1 MRKGKGFKTYKRLG
15 VSLFSL
21 VCISAGIATAS
32 FSYSWFTNKNN
43 VTKNITGK
51 TAGAYFGG
59 GDGSKDNAF
68 IISKPIHLYNL
79 AWLYYIGYFEDKEP
93 YFKITSDLD
102 MSNWYLPPIGTS
114 THHFNGHLDGNNK
127 TISNLKVSNSF
138 DELKSKKPSSVS
150 EDDWNGTTNKYGP
163 TPNILGLFGYISKSN
178 STSGV
183 PSVENVRIN
192 NETVNSVTST
202 ALTGIV
208 AGYVDGKL
216 DGIYLDNSSV
226 NLNAKSADGTA
237 IDTKP
242 LGTLG
247 NETISDIS
255 AYTSVGYCTDAY
267 KTSYTKYETTLY
279 EPKQVDTSTFS
290 IGEDSGGDGG
300 WGGSIDMRTLNRRL
314 NYIMGSDKKVSTDT
328 YGYIVTNRTDI
339 KLNASFST
347 TYGSFYWDAESL
359 EHTLYMYDG
368 TCLPLNVDSASM
380 GLDSEAEITVTSLS
394 KNLYTNEQYKN
405 ATSETISSKNT
416 GYFVSCGTDRAS
428 SFPTGSAIRSGI
440 RTFAEGTYYSGIP
453 DSFKDV
459 SAIDVYDQNQ
469 FAMYTI
475 KKENNSYNTYRIIDD
490 VNGNNYDLSDSSN
503 KSYTDLGLVKYKG
516 VRTNFDTTMEGS
528 KVYHGFHFM
537 KAIPSDLSTLNNL
550 EYDYTYSKWG
560 TQYTVHINLIDTEDV
575 EILGN
580 KYQNYE
586 LIKGGLN
593 FTVEK
598 DGYITAILGQGY
610 RKGAH
615 SLFDLYKIE
624 RDQNHKITSLT
635 RIKQVYL
642 SKDGSM
648 VSYNEV
654 PASGYSS
661 MIDIAELA
669 STNDYLEKYGAYY
682 FEIPVSSGDYLI
694 AADKSSSENN
704 AYLMYLDIGAN
715 GNEGESKQTITRTKV
730 FELLEQIT
738 QAFTYPTGVY
748 VADFENAA
756 LDIEKQTQILC
767 ITLGSKYS
775 GEAKITRTEDT
786 ASLTVATSTENNTGV
801 AYYDSDLTLKNN
813 EKALSDDDY
822 VETDQVVTKTK
833 RLTYYDYNS
842 TTTTLTMFRFSQT
855 STNGGDNYGELTAE
869 TQYQAAYVDSKL
881 VDWEEPEKEQTVY
894 TDEGKEGGTPTSID
908 DQTINDKIFTLALK
922 DNAKDKT
929 ITNTYLPQ
937 VSLGTDKVTS
947 PTGYVFAIEKD
958 ATAISKND
966 YNLTRNNANYYL
978 KINADEYAATAA

>member
-43 VTKNITGK
+43 VTQDITGK

-93 YFKITSDLD
+93 YFKITSNLD
-102 MSNWYLPPIGTS
+102 MSNWYLPPIGTP

-226 NLNAKSADGTA
+226 NLNAKDTSGTA

-279 EPKQVDTSTFS
+279 EPKQVGTSTFS

-314 NYIMGSDKKVSTDT
+314 NYMMHSDSSASYDGYYYLSSTGANYKLT
-328 YGYIVTNRTDI
+328 ARYNYYSYGE
-339 KLNASFST
+339 
-347 TYGSFYWDAESL
+347 FYWNAESIDQ
-359 EHTLYMYDG
+359 TLYMFDG
-368 TCLPLNVDSASM
+368 TCLPLNIDLPSM
-380 GLDSEAEITVTSLS
+380 DLDSNDEITIS
-394 KNLYTNEQYKN
+394 KSNVYNLHTNDKYQKL
-405 ATSETISSKNT
+405 TSEKITSGNT
-416 GYFVSCGTDRAS
+416 GYIVSAGAIPSYGTTS
-428 SFPTGSAIRSGI
+428 SKIRSGI
-440 RTFAEGTYYSGIP
+440 RKFCESTYTGIP
-453 DSFKDV
+453 DSFAKN
-459 SAIDVYDQNQ
+459 IDGTMTYDDEHKKQ

-475 KKENNSYNTYRIIDD
+475 KGDTTYCIIDD
-490 VNGNNYDLSDSSN
+490 ANKDYYTVSSTAKTYSDLAL
-503 KSYTDLGLVKYKG
+503 TKYKN
-516 VRTNFDTTMEGS
+516 VRENFDKTMDGA
-528 KVYHGFHFM
+528 KVYHGFHFQPYLP
-537 KAIPSDLSTLNNL
+537 KDETTYATALTSFISTQDVQILSDS
-550 EYDYTYSKWG
+550 
-560 TQYTVHINLIDTEDV
+560 VI
-575 EILGN
+575 
-580 KYQNYE
+580 QNYE
-586 LIKGGLN
+586 LINGGLN

-598 DGYITAILGQGY
+598 DGYITTIVGSGY
-610 RKGAH
+610 LNSKTH
-615 SLFDLYKIE
+615 SLFDLYKVD
-624 RDQNHKITSLT
+624 RDSNHKVTSLT

-642 SKDGSM
+642 GKDGST
-648 VSYNEV
+648 VTYNSE
-654 PASGYSS
+654 PTGGYSS
-661 MIDIAELA
+661 KIDIQSLA
-669 STNDYLEKYGAYY
+669 STSDKLNKAAAYY
-682 FEIPVSSGDYLI
+682 FEIPVTAGDYVI
-694 AADKSSSENN
+694 GSASDSSSNN

-715 GNEGESKQTITRTKV
+715 GNEGESKQTITRTKI

-767 ITLGSKYS
+767 IALGSKYT

-801 AYYDSDLTLKNN
+801 AYYDSDLTLRNN

-822 VETDQVVTKTK
+822 IETDQVITKTK

-855 STNGGDNYGELTAE
+855 STDGGDNYGELTSE
-869 TQYQAAYVDSKL
+869 TQYQATYVDSKFA
-881 VDWEEPEKEQTVY
+881 DWEEPEKEQTVY

-908 DQTINDKIFTLALK
+908 DETINDKIFTLALK

-937 VSLGTDKVTS
+937 VSLGTDNVTS

-958 ATAISKND
+958 GTAISKTD
-966 YNLTRNNANYYL
+966 YNLTRNNTNYYL
-978 KINADEYAATAA
+978 KINADEYTATAV